1 LLKQCHAN
9 EGQGEEVMEPWLVD
23 TTLRDGEQAA
33 GVVFTRAEK
42 QEIAC
47 ALASVG
53 VSELEVGI
61 PAMGQ
66 EEIDDI
72 NAVADLGLNVRLST
86 WCRASVA
93 DLDAAKKCRV
103 HGAHFSLP
111 VSVIHL
117 NAWHKDRVWVLHML
131 EFLAVQYR
139 GAFGFLSVGAQDAS
153 RADIRFLC
161 EFAAAAQAC
170 GLHRLRLADTVGIL
184 NPLQTYNLI
193 SEVRNAAPG
202 METEFHAHNDL
213 GMAVGNAIA
222 ALAAGCTAVSVTV
235 NGLGERA
242 GNAAL
247 EEVVMAARLTL
258 GCGSGIHTRRL
269 SALSSLVARA
279 SDRPLREDKP
289 IVGAAAFRHESGIHC
304 AGLAAD
310 SRTYE
315 PFLPEEVG
323 HAPLTFVVGRHSG
336 TALLSRQ
343 LAKQNLYIS
352 PEMLPE
358 LLAQTRKFAS
368 RCKRSLKEDEFTS
381 LAKRFVS

>member
-1 LLKQCHAN
+1 
-9 EGQGEEVMEPWLVD
+9 MEPWLID

-33 GVVFTRAEK
+33 GVVFSRSEK

-47 ALASVG
+47 ALASAG

-61 PAMGQ
+61 PVMGQ
-66 EEIDDI
+66 EEVDDI
-72 NAVADLGLNVRLST
+72 NAVADLGLNIRLST
-86 WCRASVA
+86 WCRASTA
-93 DLDAAKKCRV
+93 DLDAATQCRV
-103 HGAHFSLP
+103 QGAHFSLP
-111 VSVIHL
+111 VSAIHL
-117 NAWHKDRVWVLHML
+117 NAWHKNSAWVFHML
-131 EFLAVQYR
+131 ETLAAQYR

-153 RADIRFLC
+153 RADPKLLC

-184 NPLQTYNLI
+184 NPFQTHDLVTA
-193 SEVRNAAPG
+193 VRDSASAIAI
-202 METEFHAHNDL
+202 EFHAHNDL

-258 GCGSGIHTRRL
+258 GYGAGINTRRL
-269 SALSSLVARA
+269 SALSALVARA
-279 SDRPLREDKP
+279 SNRPVREDKP

-310 SRTYE
+310 HRAYE
-315 PFLPEEVG
+315 PFVPEEVG
-323 HAPLTFVVGRHSG
+323 HDPSAFVIGRHSG

-343 LAKQNLYIS
+343 LAKLNLSIS
-352 PEMLPE
+352 PEALPE
-358 LLAQTRKFAS
+358 LLAQTRNFAS
-368 RCKRSLKEDEFTS
+368 RCKRSLKDDEFAI